1 MIDMANF
8 WSSMFGWSSGK
19 TDKFMEYLSKQ
30 RSEIW
35 GNKEPQWIDT
45 NKPYDLYLEIP
56 ELRAVINR
64 RATMMSS
71 GVPKL
76 VDSDGNEVENHWM
89 LDLIKKPNATQ
100 SWGDVIYSLSV
111 NDGLF
116 NNSFAYC
123 PARSFGVRNMIVP
136 LPTNKIKVKGTG
148 KLLKQ
153 MDIEG
158 LIESFEFW
166 YNNEEKEDIELKD
179 MIYLNTPD
187 GVNLINTA
195 SRIDT
200 LKYPLSNIKASY
212 KKRNVLL
219 ENLSALGI
227 LSAGKSD
234 MGGALPMTPEEKEEI
249 QRDWAK
255 RSKDK
260 IVLTEADVKWT
271 PMSYPTKDLLLFEE
285 LTESKLAIIEA
296 YELNPNIFVQSSKY
310 ENVKQGL
317 KMTYQDTIIPETNEM
332 YDTITHQIGLDAE
345 GLRLVPDFSHLPVL
359 QTDKREQS
367 EIAINLV
374 DSGVAD
380 TNEARSIV
388 GLPPKEDQEKTIQ
401 TLNGAQVTSMVT
413 VIERVAQ
420 GLIPKESAI
429 AIIRVSFGLS
439 EDQAKEIVDG
449 VTPNTMTE
457 ND

>member
-1 MIDMANF
+1 
-8 WSSMFGWSSGK
+8 
-19 TDKFMEYLSKQ
+19 
-30 RSEIW
+30 
-35 GNKEPQWIDT
+35 
-45 NKPYDLYLEIP
+45 
-56 ELRAVINR
+56 
-64 RATMMSS
+64 
-71 GVPKL
+71 
-76 VDSDGNEVENHWM
+76 
-89 LDLIKKPNATQ
+89 
-100 SWGDVIYSLSV
+100 
-111 NDGLF
+111 
-116 NNSFAYC
+116 
-123 PARSFGVRNMIVP
+123 MIVP

>member
-1 MIDMANF
+1 
-8 WSSMFGWSSGK
+8 
-19 TDKFMEYLSKQ
+19 
-30 RSEIW
+30 
-35 GNKEPQWIDT
+35 
-45 NKPYDLYLEIP
+45 
-56 ELRAVINR
+56 
-64 RATMMSS
+64 
-71 GVPKL
+71 
-76 VDSDGNEVENHWM
+76 
-89 LDLIKKPNATQ
+89 
-100 SWGDVIYSLSV
+100 
-111 NDGLF
+111 
-116 NNSFAYC
+116 
-123 PARSFGVRNMIVP
+123 
-136 LPTNKIKVKGTG
+136 
-148 KLLKQ
+148 
-153 MDIEG
+153 
-158 LIESFEFW
+158 
-166 YNNEEKEDIELKD
+166 
-179 MIYLNTPD
+179 
-187 GVNLINTA
+187 
-195 SRIDT
+195 
-200 LKYPLSNIKASY
+200 
-212 KKRNVLL
+212 
-219 ENLSALGI
+219 
-227 LSAGKSD
+227 
-234 MGGALPMTPEEKEEI
+234 
-249 QRDWAK
+249 
-255 RSKDK
+255 
-260 IVLTEADVKWT
+260 
-271 PMSYPTKDLLLFEE
+271 MSYPTKDLLLFEE